1 MSHMVFQSSI
11 LNLSFWALNDKTRS
25 SSHYKKLTNDM
36 RPATRL
42 LFDLP
47 PFLSDGFLQSSLEF
61 TQQFF
66 RLELHVCTGYSGY
79 SLLKNKW
86 SRTKNTKNGSKCS
99 TRNLLWRPRKLCK
112 ENQGDENVRLEW
124 GTTYVSMYIYYMR
137 TLYYMYFIIYTDP
150 VAFVPSKR

>member
-1 MSHMVFQSSI
+1 
-11 LNLSFWALNDKTRS
+11 
-25 SSHYKKLTNDM
+25 M

-86 SRTKNTKNGSKCS
+86 SRTKNTKNGSKFS
-99 TRNLLWRPRKLCK
+99 TRNLL
-112 ENQGDENVRLEW
+112 
-124 GTTYVSMYIYYMR
+124 
-137 TLYYMYFIIYTDP
+137 
-150 VAFVPSKR
+150 